1 MKRRYL
7 DVLLWILSGL
17 CIAAVPLSHED
28 PWLREIICDGIGC
41 FRSDHSAFWNKI
53 FYDLAVG
60 TLLSVIFYVLLV
72 RLPSASKNRRLR
84 YRLTRHYE
92 AMKREIV
99 TRLLFSTTGSADFDS
114 VKQLASDPVLFRG
127 HFYEHDRARWYVA
140 MNKFSEPDAHHFEY
154 VKLAIQDFKTE
165 VDFTIDQAEIAE
177 DEIFHKL
184 KGISLMLQDA
194 LSRQNDYDG
203 RKNFFGII
211 QTLVG
216 GWQGGLIGT
225 VDHDDIALTI
235 QRI

>member
-1 MKRRYL
+1 
-7 DVLLWILSGL
+7 
-17 CIAAVPLSHED
+17 
-28 PWLREIICDGIGC
+28 
-41 FRSDHSAFWNKI
+41 
-53 FYDLAVG
+53 
-60 TLLSVIFYVLLV
+60 
-72 RLPSASKNRRLR
+72 
-84 YRLTRHYE
+84 
-92 AMKREIV
+92 
-99 TRLLFSTTGSADFDS
+99 
-114 VKQLASDPVLFRG
+114 
-127 HFYEHDRARWYVA
+127 